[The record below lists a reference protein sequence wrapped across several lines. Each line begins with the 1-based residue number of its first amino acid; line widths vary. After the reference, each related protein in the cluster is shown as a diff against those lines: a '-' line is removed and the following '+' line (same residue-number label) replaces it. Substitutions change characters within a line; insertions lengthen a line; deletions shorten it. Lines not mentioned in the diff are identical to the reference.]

1 MMACAFDGP
10 MPLSVC
16 SVAESAVLIFIKSAA
31 CTIKAAGAAHSSTMA
46 TSLVSF
52 IRLIYA
58 QHVAQDFCRH
68 LLIFIKSA
76 ACTIKAA
83 GAAHSS
89 TMATSLVS
97 FIRLIYAQHVAQDF
111 CRHFLFFWRRSNAAH
126 GVFKRRGS
134 GRLPARPPPPV
145 GQGRGGFRRVRN
157 TRERFL

>member
-1 MMACAFDGP
+1 MLLLGEVPMPPTFLMSSMFAKVPYCTRQSMMAFPFDGP

-68 LLIFIKSA
+68 
-76 ACTIKAA
+76 
-83 GAAHSS
+83 
-89 TMATSLVS
+89 
-97 FIRLIYAQHVAQDF
+97 
-111 CRHFLFFWRRSNAAH
+111 FLFFWRRSNAAQ

-134 GRLPARPPPPV
+134 GRLPACPRLPV